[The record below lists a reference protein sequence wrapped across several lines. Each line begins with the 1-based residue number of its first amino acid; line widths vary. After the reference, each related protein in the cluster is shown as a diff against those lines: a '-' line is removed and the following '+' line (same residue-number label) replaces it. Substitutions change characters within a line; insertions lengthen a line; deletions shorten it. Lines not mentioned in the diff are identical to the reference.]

1 MKDKADQRSRRGV
14 LTILA
19 LLAAALFGAEL
30 WAVAALQ
37 HRQFLML
44 HSAILISG
52 IPFCLA
58 LWRTFRFASFP
69 EARWRYSWL
78 WHPFPASA
86 SAAGSNAPFDRHL
99 SLHLGWPGTSC
110 RQQLKPRRLRG

>member
-44 HSAILISG
+44 LSAIQFPASLFVLRSG
-52 IPFCLA
+52 GLFGSA
-58 LWRTFRFASFP
+58 YFP
-69 EARWRYSWL
+69 EARW
-78 WHPFPASA
+78 P
-86 SAAGSNAPFDRHL
+86 
-99 SLHLGWPGTSC
+99 
-110 RQQLKPRRLRG
+110 